1 VPSPKPPRVL
11 CCHDRGEFSI
21 ARARRRITRRP
32 DLADAQVSGLEG
44 GQNLRFVRRCAP
56 MPERS
61 PRSRQWRYWGMAA
74 KSESPVRGGRY
85 VVVGPSTTKEC
96 RGWPIHDKRGPGAD
110 VPAGA
115 SGPGVTAAPALA
127 QGSLMI
133 KGFPAWA
140 MEKPMIMEPDGL
152 GAKV

>member
-1 VPSPKPPRVL
+1 
-11 CCHDRGEFSI
+11 
-21 ARARRRITRRP
+21 
-32 DLADAQVSGLEG
+32 
-44 GQNLRFVRRCAP
+44 